1 MRRVSL
7 YYGLTVLAMM
17 FAVWACRRVGLDADQ
32 GKPEPKITVDEAR
45 AFFEN
50 QVLAT
55 KAGTGFGGRHDH
67 PVGFSPGDF
76 TPMWDRAV
84 RAAANQWVEGV
95 DLPIDP
101 TFLFTASF
109 PRVGRDGDTVYRT
122 VDVVQKLV
130 VNRWHDHPRWD
141 GMYAYV
147 ATIIPTPEYY
157 ARHKNFG
164 RKFVIL
170 GDKGE
175 FSGWMIAHNMQGRM
189 VSMARYV
196 DGMKTQYW
204 YDGDGSGIPAA
215 AVKQMLDGGTV
226 YSGTRAMYNVHVEA
240 PDVFAYAC
248 QRCKMQD
255 CHCKAGGGGC
265 FCTIKDD
272 TEETDPTPP
281 KPPTPP
287 IDGSGGNGGGGG
299 GGGSTGFQTAIATK
313 LFKDLKNSLDPNK
326 WIAIESILEDLSKTK
341 LGNFVINY
349 LLNGGTI
356 TIVLG
361 PAPGHEYAYGSY
373 AFELNTLYI
382 KEIPMLG
389 SDLILNKNNESVFR
403 QTMTEET
410 FHAFQHRV
418 YGDRFN
424 RFCFEFEARVY
435 GTIIMHMMGNGDGTY
450 GGNMMQIF
458 DNGTPNDIKLAFLN
472 DLRTMTGD
480 FTHGIS
486 SVDMKN
492 LVDTYGQHC
501 TSYGEGD
508 ANWEFIAIE
517 KAGSDMGEL
526 Q

>member
-17 FAVWACRRVGLDADQ
+17 FAVWACRRVGLDVDQ
-32 GKPEPKITVDEAR
+32 GKPEPKITVEEAR

-175 FSGWMIAHNMQGRM
+175 FSGWMIAHNMQGHM

-287 IDGSGGNGGGGG
+287 IDGSGGDG
-299 GGGSTGFQTAIATK
+299 GGGSSGGNQGNQDGDVSPKELMNPAFFVGYLVSGDCMQGCIQILAKYGIRTPYTSIITLATQGLNQQLNILAAEYYDGVNAINRHINAGRPIIVGVSRGWSIDAGNYNGATDHFVVVTGRGFDADANLYYFTYMETGVSDA
-313 LFKDLKNSLDPNK
+313 S
-326 WIAIESILEDLSKTK
+326 
-341 LGNFVINY
+341 GY
-349 LLNGGTI
+349 
-356 TIVLG
+356 
-361 PAPGHEYAYGSY
+361 
-373 AFELNTLYI
+373 NTDTNRLYI
-382 KEIPMLG
+382 
-389 SDLILNKNNESVFR
+389 DVSVP
-403 QTMTEET
+403 
-410 FHAFQHRV
+410 
-418 YGDRFN
+418 D
-424 RFCFEFEARVY
+424 
-435 GTIIMHMMGNGDGTY
+435 
-450 GGNMMQIF
+450 
-458 DNGTPNDIKLAFLN
+458 
-472 DLRTMTGD
+472 
-480 FTHGIS
+480 
-486 SVDMKN
+486 
-492 LVDTYGQHC
+492 LVDYSPLVGKEPYHVTEVRVNDG
-501 TSYGEGD
+501 
-508 ANWEFIAIE
+508 
-517 KAGSDMGEL
+517 K
-526 Q
+526 

>member
-1 MRRVSL
+1 
-7 YYGLTVLAMM
+7 MM
-17 FAVWACRRVGLDADQ
+17 FAVWACRRVGFDADQ

-130 VNRWHDHPRWD
+130 VNRWHDHPRWE

-248 QRCKMQD
+248 QRCKMQ
-255 CHCKAGGGGC
+255 
-265 FCTIKDD
+265 
-272 TEETDPTPP
+272 
-281 KPPTPP
+281 
-287 IDGSGGNGGGGG
+287 
-299 GGGSTGFQTAIATK
+299 
-313 LFKDLKNSLDPNK
+313 
-326 WIAIESILEDLSKTK
+326 
-341 LGNFVINY
+341 
-349 LLNGGTI
+349 
-356 TIVLG
+356 
-361 PAPGHEYAYGSY
+361 
-373 AFELNTLYI
+373 
-382 KEIPMLG
+382 EIG
-389 SDLILNKNNESVFR
+389 RAHV
-403 QTMTEET
+403 
-410 FHAFQHRV
+410 
-418 YGDRFN
+418 
-424 RFCFEFEARVY
+424 
-435 GTIIMHMMGNGDGTY
+435 
-450 GGNMMQIF
+450 
-458 DNGTPNDIKLAFLN
+458 
-472 DLRTMTGD
+472 
-480 FTHGIS
+480 
-486 SVDMKN
+486 
-492 LVDTYGQHC
+492 
-501 TSYGEGD
+501 
-508 ANWEFIAIE
+508 
-517 KAGSDMGEL
+517 
-526 Q
+526 